1 MLLPFE
7 ENVAD
12 ILVDDLD
19 VPQREEEGEDV
30 VEHFSGVLEEVCG
43 SFSSHFGGDDFS
55 VVEELEDVQYEAD
68 HDQDALVEAV
78 LVEGARGIFGG
89 EEEEEVSEGEE
100 DLGGVLDPVREGF
113 EELGV
118 EGEEDEGD
126 QGAADIEQDEESFEA
141 FGCDGACDEEDAG
154 FDEGEDEGLV
164 EVEHVEG
171 EVVVFFDGLLGLAVG
186 DKEGEVAEEV
196 NDDD

>member
-1 MLLPFE
+1 MLLSFE

-12 ILVDDLD
+12 IFVDDLD
-19 VPQREEEGEDV
+19 VPEREEEGEDV

-55 VVEELEDVQYEAD
+55 VVEELQDVQYEAD

-78 LVEGARGIFGG
+78 LVEGARGILGG

-100 DLGGVLDPVREGF
+100 DLGGVFDPVREGF

-126 QGAADIEQDEESFEA
+126 
-141 FGCDGACDEEDAG
+141 
-154 FDEGEDEGLV
+154 
-164 EVEHVEG
+164 
-171 EVVVFFDGLLGLAVG
+171 
-186 DKEGEVAEEV
+186 
-196 NDDD
+196 